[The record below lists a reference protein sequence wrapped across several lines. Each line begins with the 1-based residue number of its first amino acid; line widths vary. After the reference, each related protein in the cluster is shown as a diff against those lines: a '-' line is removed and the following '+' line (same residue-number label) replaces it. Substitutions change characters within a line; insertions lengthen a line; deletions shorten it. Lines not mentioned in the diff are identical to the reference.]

1 MPWLLVFSEI
11 IHGFKSRTFSLLY
24 MVFIRIL
31 DRLLAPRLSHL
42 NTLTDFNSGFCFLCS
57 FEGIVLDIFA
67 SFFKFYWYNISIIHR
82 GALTVLFRKVNTKFR
97 RWEKNCSATS
107 VLTPSNSLYIPG
119 SNSPFLQCS
128 WWFLRCKRSWTFLI
142 LANSA
147 TTEFGYLFAWL
158 SQNCFK

>member
-1 MPWLLVFSEI
+1 MYYLHQTVLTDLLRFMPWLLVFSEI
-11 IHGFKSRTFSLLY
+11 IHGFKSRTFSSLY

-42 NTLTDFNSGFCFLCS
+42 NTLTDFNSGFGSICS

-107 VLTPSNSLYIPG
+107 VSIPTHPSYNAHGG
-119 SNSPFLQCS
+119 SWGVNNHELFL
-128 WWFLRCKRSWTFLI
+128 F
-142 LANSA
+142 
-147 TTEFGYLFAWL
+147 
-158 SQNCFK
+158 